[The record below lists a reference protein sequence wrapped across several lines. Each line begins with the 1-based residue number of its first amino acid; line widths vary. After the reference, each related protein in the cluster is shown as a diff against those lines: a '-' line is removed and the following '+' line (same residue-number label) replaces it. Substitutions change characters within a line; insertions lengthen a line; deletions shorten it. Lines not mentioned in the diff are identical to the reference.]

1 MSYVLVAD
9 DSAVVRKVLSDR
21 LGEQGWE
28 VREAADGAAA
38 LELAAAEPP
47 QTVLL
52 DIEMPRLNGFQV
64 LAAFKAEPSLR
75 DVPVIFLTARDSSE
89 QVADGLRRGAHDY
102 LRKPFETAELV
113 ARLIVAQRTRALRD
127 DLRARNEELQRL
139 ATTDVLTGLYNR
151 RFMTDHLESLVSRS
165 ARHGSPLSAVLLDVD
180 HFKAL
185 NDGHGHAAGDEA
197 LRQVAERL
205 RGRLRREDVA
215 GRWGGEEF
223 LVLLPDTDGSR
234 ALLAAEALRTALA
247 AAPLALGDEAVDVR
261 ISAGVAEWSDESAD
275 ALLRRADAA
284 LYDAK
289 DAGRDA
295 VRLAGVA

>member
-1 MSYVLVAD
+1 
-9 DSAVVRKVLSDR
+9 
-21 LGEQGWE
+21 
-28 VREAADGAAA
+28 
-38 LELAAAEPP
+38 
-47 QTVLL
+47 
-52 DIEMPRLNGFQV
+52 V
-64 LAAFKAEPSLR
+64 LAAFKAEPALR

-151 RFMTDHLESLVSRS
+151 RFMTDHLEALVSRS

-197 LRQVAERL
+197 LRQVAARL

-223 LVLLPDTDGSR
+223 LVLLPDTGGAR

-247 AAPLALGDEAVDVR
+247 DSPLELGEEHVEVR
-261 ISAGVAEWSDESAD
+261 ISAGVAEWRDESAD

-295 VRLAGVA
+295 VRLAGV

>member
-9 DSAVVRKVLSDR
+9 DSAVVRKVLCDR

-28 VREAADGAAA
+28 VREAADAAAA
-38 LELAAAEPP
+38 LELAHAEPP

-64 LAAFKAEPSLR
+64 LAAFKAEPALR
-75 DVPVIFLTARDSSE
+75 DVPVIFLTARDSSD

-151 RFMTDHLESLVSRS
+151 RFMTDHLEALVSRS
-165 ARHGSPLSAVLLDVD
+165 ARHGASLSAVLLDVD

-205 RGRLRREDVA
+205 RDRLRREDVA